1 MIDGKVKIQSL
12 LCVWDLFFR
21 YWVPVKKNPRTYA
34 LIEFS
39 FYILWIQSLYDMESI
54 QVLGGWG
61 LQRPVVPLLAE
72 MTYHIVI
79 EQAVLALKMIHL
91 HNLSFE
97 VRSILVLF
105 FWCNC
110 PQNCCNMPIKQLDSS
125 DRFYQNLFRSGPAFK
140 SLQSS
145 SIKMTMWCPFISSPW
160 MVYPIWH
167 SNCQ

>member
-105 FWCNC
+105 FFGVIVHKTVAIC
-110 PQNCCNMPIKQLDSS
+110 
-125 DRFYQNLFRSGPAFK
+125 R
-140 SLQSS
+140 
-145 SIKMTMWCPFISSPW
+145 
-160 MVYPIWH
+160 
-167 SNCQ
+167 